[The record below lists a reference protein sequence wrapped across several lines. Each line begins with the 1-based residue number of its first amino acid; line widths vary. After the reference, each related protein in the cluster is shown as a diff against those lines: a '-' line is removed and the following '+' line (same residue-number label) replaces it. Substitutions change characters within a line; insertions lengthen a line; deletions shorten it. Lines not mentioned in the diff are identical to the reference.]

1 MATFYRSSKVWVLD
15 FTYEGRPRRWVKAI
29 REGEDARAGF
39 EAQLRDLY
47 GTRARLV
54 DVRPASTDE
63 ETQYLHGTLPKNVL
77 CPTGRGGPR
86 S

>member
-1 MATFYRSSKVWVLD
+1 MATFFKSSKVWVLD
-15 FTYEGRPRRWVKAI
+15 FTYEGRPRRWFQAV
-29 REGEDARAGF
+29 REGADARAHF

-47 GTRARLV
+47 ESRAKVIGVRL
-54 DVRPASTDE
+54 ATDEE
-63 ETQYLHGTLPKNVL
+63 ETQYLRGDMPKNML